1 MKTVIVCGC
10 GLAGNLAA
18 LSLANGLGDNVRII
32 QIVDAEAPTEDAL
45 YGNVTDPGA
54 YNFLRGLGLDEPT
67 LMLKTGSSFSFGT
80 MFRNWLADR
89 SWMQCH
95 HSPLGLIHGVPLRH
109 VTTRAGVPLEP
120 LLVSAQA
127 ALAGRFAHPPADES
141 VVLSR
146 AEYGYQLDPAELNGL
161 LDHLVQTSRVDRFHS
176 AIETI
181 EQDGDMVSAFRL
193 ENGETIPADLVIDA
207 TGTSRRAVVAAGG
220 RFETPRAIG
229 VSRTVRPSDTLGP
242 PCRVV
247 EADDLG
253 WTGTAHLQQTTHTLR
268 ISAAGSTDGS
278 DPDFTAELGHMA
290 DAWVGNCIAIGHAAS
305 VFEPLTPAPMMM
317 LQRDI
322 ERLLELVPVFPE
334 MSMERREFNRRFHD
348 DVAHINLFHEALVLG
363 GEPQTSCYWQNATK
377 PRGDARLDRK
387 IEQFRHRGV
396 LTSYDLEP
404 FNDEDWTIAH
414 LGMGRMPQQH
424 DRLAEGISKTASDQ
438 ALFQLRQSIQ
448 QLVPKMPPHH
458 IYVQKLK
465 QYLEKQ
471 KHA

>member
-1 MKTVIVCGC
+1 MKTVIVCGS

-18 LSLANGLGDNVRII
+18 LSLANGLGDNVRIA
-32 QIVDAEAPTEDAL
+32 QIVDTRAPTEDAL

-54 YNFLRGLGLDEPT
+54 YNFLRGLGVDEPT
-67 LMLKTGSSFSFGT
+67 LILETGSSFSFGT
-80 MFRNWLADR
+80 VFRNWLSDR
-89 SWMQCH
+89 NWVQCH
-95 HSPLGLIHGVPLRH
+95 HSPLGLIDGVPLRH

-127 ALAGRFAHPPADES
+127 ALAGRFAHPPADPA

-161 LDHLVQTSRVDRFHS
+161 LDRLVQASRVDRFHS
-176 AIETI
+176 SIETI
-181 EQDGDMVSAFRL
+181 EQDGGTVSALRL
-193 ENGETIPADLVIDA
+193 EDGETIPADLVIDA
-207 TGTSRRAVVAAGG
+207 TGTGRRAVLAAGG
-220 RFETPRAIG
+220 RFETSHAID
-229 VSRTVRPSDTLGP
+229 VSRTVRPADTLGP
-242 PCRVV
+242 PCRLV
-247 EADDLG
+247 EADELG
-253 WTGTAHLQQTTHTLR
+253 WTSTAHLQKATHTLR

-278 DPDFTAELGHMA
+278 DPAFTAELGHMA

-334 MSMERREFNRRFHD
+334 MSMERREYNRRFHD
-348 DVAHINLFHEALVLG
+348 DVTHINLFHDALFLD
-363 GEPQTSCYWQNATK
+363 GETRASRYWQDAMK

-396 LTSYDLEP
+396 LASYDLEP

-414 LGMGRMPQQH
+414 LGMGRTPQQH
-424 DRLAEGISKTASDQ
+424 DRLAESISGAASER
-438 ALFQLRQSIQ
+438 ALGQLRQSIQ

>member
-1 MKTVIVCGC
+1 MKTVIVCGS

-18 LSLANGLGDNVRII
+18 LSLANGLGDNVRIV
-32 QIVDAEAPTEDAL
+32 QIVDAEAPVGDAL

-67 LMLKTGSSFSFGT
+67 LVLETGSSFSFGT
-80 MFRNWLADR
+80 VFRNWLSGR
-89 SWMQCH
+89 NWVQCH
-95 HSPLGLIHGVPLRH
+95 HSPFDLIDGVPLRH
-109 VTTRAGVPLEP
+109 VTSRTNISLEP

-127 ALAGRFAHPPADES
+127 ALAGRFAHPPADPA

-146 AEYGYQLDPAELNGL
+146 AEYGYQLDPDELNGV
-161 LDHLVQTSRVDRFHS
+161 LDRLVQNSRVDRYRS
-176 AIETI
+176 AIKTI
-181 EQDGDMVSAFRL
+181 EQDGAMLSALRL
-193 ENGETIPADLVIDA
+193 EDGEIIPADLVIDA
-207 TGTSRRAVVAAGG
+207 TGTGRRAVLAAGG
-220 RFETPRAIG
+220 RFESSRAIS
-229 VSRTVRPSDTLGP
+229 VSKTVEPSEALGP
-242 PCRVV
+242 PCRIV
-247 EADDLG
+247 EADDRG
-253 WTGTAHLQQTTHTLR
+253 WTGTAHLQQTTHKLR
-268 ISAAGSTDGS
+268 ISAAGSTDGP
-278 DPDFTAELGHMA
+278 DRDFTAKLGHLT

-348 DVAHINLFHEALVLG
+348 DVAHINLFHDALFVG
-363 GEPQTSCYWQNATK
+363 GEAQASRYWQEAMK

-387 IEQFRHRGV
+387 IEQFGHRGV

-414 LGMGRMPQQH
+414 LGMGRVPQQH
-424 DRLAEGISKTASDQ
+424 DRLAEGVSKTASDQ

-448 QLVPKMPPHH
+448 QLVSKMPPHH

-465 QYLEKQ
+465 QYLETQ